1 MAQISF
7 KSVGKTSEDVF
18 AEQLS
23 VQRMPVSVV
32 MPLRLASSGT
42 DMFVMYYT
50 LADTIHNNL
59 KNLLQTNRG
68 ERLIHTDY
76 GANLLPLASE
86 YVDAE
91 SFDIEA
97 TQRIKTA
104 VNKWMPFIELD
115 DYVSNIKNDTVSIN
129 ISYNVPTLNI
139 SGKRLQIELNI
150 T

>member
-7 KSVGKTSEDVF
+7 KNVGKTAESVF
-18 AEQLS
+18 VEQLAA
-23 VQRMPVSVV
+23 QRTPVGPVT
-32 MPLRLASSGT
+32 PLRLAGSGT
-42 DMFVMYYT
+42 DLFSMHYT
-50 LADTIHNNL
+50 LADMIHDNL
-59 KNLLQTNRG
+59 KNLLLTNRG
-68 ERLIHTDY
+68 ERLVHTNY

-104 VNKWMPFIELD
+104 ANKWMPFIELD
-115 DYVSNIKNDTVSIN
+115 EYTSSLKNDTVVIE
-129 ISYNVPTLNI
+129 ISYSVPTI
-139 SGKRLQIELNI
+139 GIAGKRLQIELNI

>member
-7 KSVGKTSEDVF
+7 KNVGKTAESAFV
-18 AEQLS
+18 EQLAA
-23 VQRMPVSVV
+23 QRTPIGPIT
-32 MPLRLASSGT
+32 PLRLAGSGT
-42 DMFVMYYT
+42 DLFGMHYT
-50 LADTIHNNL
+50 LADTIHDDL
-59 KNLLQTNRG
+59 KNLLLTNRG
-68 ERLIHTDY
+68 ERLVHTNY
-76 GANLLPLASE
+76 GANLLSLASE

-97 TQRIKTA
+97 TQRIKAA

-115 DYVSNIKNDTVSIN
+115 DYTSNIKNDTVSID
-129 ISYNVPTLNI
+129 ISYSVPTIGI